1 VICFFSHN
9 NQCVSIDAAGV
20 PESRF
25 DDLGVMR
32 IGDLQFD
39 ETDVS
44 LGVDMADVRRELL
57 SSRGLDSHRKK
68 IARDD
73 GRYVYELADREAES
87 IGEITAE
94 VIASRLDKALEE
106 NGGVLDSVS
115 HVDVTYYAL
124 DSEGNDK
131 EGVTTTP
138 TSSSKT
144 YSSRSN
150 GRLEVN
156 LKVRGH
162 YPSDRNIDFD
172 YIVEDS
178 INRESSN
185 IRTQMTSYNQQ
196 CNDQTAKITNGEYTV
211 DDFSE
216 VQSNYGIQE
225 KRRQREQ
232 QAQQQ
237 QNTIY
242 DQGDDERLTWSTA
255 CEMKREL
262 PQFVEENLEALEA
275 RVIAQTIIHNG
286 GLSPWAIVGIV
297 LGVGV
302 VAFGFIFFLIRRDM
316 TTTKKR
322 RETEWDEWSNDDTT
336 DMDYQKSQ
344 PTGITGVVH
353 HKMSNMTS
361 ALHSEW
367 KRFRSGDDNST
378 IFNKDNNVA
387 SVRSSRSRGTN
398 AKDHIKEKGDNSS
411 AYSSSRR
418 SREGVSSVSSKSYTS
433 ASSSRSTRSYH
444 SSKYSM
450 QSSTGSIRKS
460 TQSEITKLESSL
472 KKISPHDHL
481 TTTSIGGSSRRSK
494 ASVAWSEYSSRGGGM
509 NNSLGTI
516 EEGSTAKNHE
526 LSSKHNERSRYAV
539 PQITH
544 ADFDES
550 SSDNSSFAAS

>member
-1 VICFFSHN
+1 M
-9 NQCVSIDAAGV
+9 SIDAAGV

-32 IGDLQFD
+32 IGDLRFD

-44 LGVDMADVRRELL
+44 LGVDMTDVRRTLL
-57 SSRGLDSHRKK
+57 HNRGLDSHRNK

-73 GRYVYELADREAES
+73 GRYVYELAEREAES
-87 IGEITAE
+87 IGEVTAE
-94 VIASRLDKALEE
+94 IIASRLDKALEE
-106 NGGVLDSVS
+106 DGGVLDSVS

-124 DSEGNDK
+124 DSEEGNENEDA
-131 EGVTTTP
+131 TP
-138 TSSSKT
+138 PSSSSKT

-162 YPSDRNIDFD
+162 YTSDRNIDFD
-172 YIVEDS
+172 YIVEES

-196 CNDQTAKITNGEYTV
+196 CNDQTAKITNEGYTA

-232 QAQQQ
+232 AQQQQQ

-242 DQGDDERLTWSTA
+242 DRGDDERLTWSTA
-255 CEMKREL
+255 CEKKREL

-275 RVIAQTIIHNG
+275 RVIAQTTINNG

-302 VAFGFIFFLIRRDM
+302 VAFGCVVFLLRREL
-316 TTTKKR
+316 TTKKR
-322 RETEWDEWSNDDTT
+322 RETEWDEWSNDDIT
-336 DMDYQKSQ
+336 DKKIKHADNVDDYQKSQ

-361 ALHSEW
+361 ALRSEW
-367 KRFRSGDDNST
+367 KRFRRSGDDDST
-378 IFNKDNNVA
+378 IVNKDNNVA
-387 SVRSSRSRGTN
+387 SVRSSRSRGTI
-398 AKDHIKEKGDNSS
+398 AKDHINEKGDSSSAYSSSSRGTNPKHHLRDKGDNSS
-411 AYSSSRR
+411 AYSSSSQ
-418 SREGVSSVSSKSYTS
+418 SREGVGST
-433 ASSSRSTRSYH
+433 SSRSYKSASNSRGTRSSYQL
-444 SSKYSM
+444 SNYST
-450 QSSTGSIRKS
+450 SSTGSTRKS
-460 TQSEITKLESSL
+460 IQSEICNLESSL
-472 KKISPHDHL
+472 KKISPHDRSM
-481 TTTSIGGSSRRSK
+481 TTSIGGSSQRSK
-494 ASVAWSEYSSRGGGM
+494 ASVAWSEYSSRVGGM
-509 NNSLGTI
+509 NNSLGII
-516 EEGSTAKNHE
+516 EEGSTVNN
-526 LSSKHNERSRYAV
+526 KHNPRRS
-539 PQITH
+539 IIK
-544 ADFDES
+544 S
-550 SSDNSSFAAS
+550 